1 MNKDKTLTEQE
12 SLEIITSMIQKA
24 KASNHEKGVAAIL
37 WGVTIAIASLL
48 SYLQIEFAF
57 ELPFDPFLLIIIAII
72 FQIYISVKESKL
84 NKVIKHEDTA
94 INAVWLTYGI
104 SILGLVVYLN
114 IVPDVTAQL
123 AKQEGWTLVKHYI
136 NNTKPD
142 ETIIPFVLSSYSL
155 FILLYAFPTL
165 VTGITKKFK
174 PMTIGAII
182 TYVLFILSCFI
193 EFKYDLLLGALAAII
208 CWLIPG
214 IILRRKY
221 LQQKNKNV

>member
-1 MNKDKTLTEQE
+1 MSKDKTLTEQE

-24 KASNHEKGVAAIL
+24 KASNHEKGIAAIL

-48 SYLQIEFAF
+48 GYLQIEFDF
-57 ELPFDPFLLIIIAII
+57 DLHFDPFLLIIIAIV
-72 FQIYISVKESKL
+72 FQIYISVKETKL

-104 SILGLVVYLN
+104 SILGLVIYLN
-114 IVPDVTAQL
+114 IVPNVF
-123 AKQEGWTLVKHYI
+123 KQEGWTFVKHYI

-142 ETIIPFVLSSYSL
+142 ETLIPFVLSSYSL

-165 VTGITKKFK
+165 ITGIAKKFM
-174 PMTIGAII
+174 PMIVGAII
-182 TYVLFILSCFI
+182 TYALFILSCFI
-193 EFKYDLLLGALAAII
+193 EFKYDMLLGALAAIV

-214 IILRRKY
+214 IILRKKY
-221 LQQKNKNV
+221 LQQINKNV